1 MLNKITQ
8 RIAQNYSM
16 LKIKLLNMLRNIA
29 QRFE

>member
-16 LKIKLLNMLRNIA
+16 LKIKLLNILSKNT
-29 QRFE
+29 QYVE